1 MGRYLSCTA
10 QGKDFELILTAMHTK
25 IGNAHFS
32 RSGDMT
38 AVVEIKNAL
47 RDPDHAHFRGGLSS

>member
-1 MGRYLSCTA
+1 MSSQLLRLAFGIFYLRPKFVDSR
-10 QGKDFELILTAMHTK
+10 F
-25 IGNAHFS
+25 N